1 MAISTSYFSLFC
13 LEIKDPDLSSQTYNN
28 INLQE
33 LNFEWLDLPVLEN
46 RGKIN
51 IYNDISCR
59 ATASDVPEIIISTK
73 QLLRNFVRIP
83 ARKMS

>member
-1 MAISTSYFSLFC
+1 MFTDKSTRPS
-13 LEIKDPDLSSQTYNN
+13 EQKIQTRK
-28 INLQE
+28 IDEQ
-33 LNFEWLDLPVLEN
+33 LDLPVLEN

-51 IYNDISCR
+51 IYNDVSCR